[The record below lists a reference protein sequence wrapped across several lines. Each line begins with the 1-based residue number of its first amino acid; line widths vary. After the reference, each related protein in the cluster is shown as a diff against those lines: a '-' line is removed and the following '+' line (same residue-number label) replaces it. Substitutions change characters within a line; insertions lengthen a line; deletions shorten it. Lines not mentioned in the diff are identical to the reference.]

1 MGHEDRFDPAD
12 LLSFLLTQ
20 DQFHRVAHD
29 ID

>member
-1 MGHEDRFDPAD
+1 MGHEGRPNHAD
-12 LLSFLLTQ
+12 LLSLLLTQ